1 MKIQAKINMESIGVL
16 FLMVYYAWFY
26 LPYLRATFSTS
37 FFKVL
42 FFGCFVIGAALLFW
56 HYLAESGGTILL
68 QWNILIPIICYMVVM
83 SVMGVL
89 QIGDASNHLSV
100 SFTFW
105 GTAIIYTLLEYSP
118 REKKLF
124 IWFIL
129 VLLIINGVTSYLGLL
144 TDERAARALA
154 NASTSAKELERDYTL
169 SRLNIS
175 SIYFYQSLIV
185 LVPIC
190 ISMLK
195 KRRHIL
201 IAAGSFLFIILIV
214 VRASFAISML
224 MLLISI
230 GISFINTKKPSG
242 IFVIVL
248 CIILAL
254 VAPLDEV
261 FSALSTVIP
270 NAEIA
275 EKLDEIAHF
284 FVSGTMQGDL
294 AARMNLYQSSL
305 KTFLSHPFGVGPHY
319 SYVKYENGIGY
330 HSQLLDDLARYGIF
344 AIAFYVTF
352 LFQYS
357 KMLLKKWRKVGA
369 EECMFQIIVIY
380 IGFLILNLA
389 FRSAAESVV
398 MFVLL
403 PGLPEL
409 LVSRDVPEKE
419 TQ

>member
-89 QIGDASNHLSV
+89 QIEDASNHLSV

-195 KRRHIL
+195 K
-201 IAAGSFLFIILIV
+201 G
-214 VRASFAISML
+214 
-224 MLLISI
+224 
-230 GISFINTKKPSG
+230 GIS
-242 IFVIVL
+242 
-248 CIILAL
+248 
-254 VAPLDEV
+254 
-261 FSALSTVIP
+261 
-270 NAEIA
+270 
-275 EKLDEIAHF
+275 
-284 FVSGTMQGDL
+284 
-294 AARMNLYQSSL
+294 
-305 KTFLSHPFGVGPHY
+305 
-319 SYVKYENGIGY
+319 
-330 HSQLLDDLARYGIF
+330 
-344 AIAFYVTF
+344 
-352 LFQYS
+352 
-357 KMLLKKWRKVGA
+357 
-369 EECMFQIIVIY
+369 
-380 IGFLILNLA
+380 
-389 FRSAAESVV
+389 
-398 MFVLL
+398 
-403 PGLPEL
+403 
-409 LVSRDVPEKE
+409 
-419 TQ
+419 